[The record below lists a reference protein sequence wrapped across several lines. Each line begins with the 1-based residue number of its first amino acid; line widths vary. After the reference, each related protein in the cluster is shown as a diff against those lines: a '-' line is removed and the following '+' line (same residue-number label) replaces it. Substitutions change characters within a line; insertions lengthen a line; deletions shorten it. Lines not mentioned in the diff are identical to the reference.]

1 MKTKKNVEA
10 IERLAMKKDKEIS
23 DKLIEKLTKDFDADG
38 DIIVGDEDELIML
51 RSGSPSD
58 KEYNITVEKVLLDD
72 EGAAEEY
79 KILDQ
84 FSMKNNDK
92 ETMKKAIET
101 YLGHARKLNTDGKY
115 CDEYGG
121 TVEYLEMFFSV

>member
-23 DKLIEKLTKDFDADG
+23 DKLIEKLTKEFDADG

-58 KEYNITVEKVLLDD
+58 KEYNITVEKVSPDEDD
-72 EGAAEEY
+72 EDNKNY
-79 KILDQ
+79 DILDQ
-84 FSMKNNDK
+84 FSMKNKDK
-92 ETMKKAIET
+92 KTMKKAIES
-101 YLGHARKLNTDGKY
+101 YLKN
-115 CDEYGG
+115 GG
-121 TVEYLEMFFSV
+121 SLEYLKHFSE